1 MSAFTRTGSRHR
13 FFVLD
18 FASMTTLNE
27 CEERKNKMP
36 TAHQFAIRYSVILAL
51 LALELVSVSSCAK
64 QKPPESALPPPDF
77 AQALQYAQRASLAYE
92 QDATIKT
99 RSASGVRISISSPLA
114 SGIKAYVEQD
124 DAKRVQWIVV
134 RGTSN
139 LNNIRSD
146 ADYSKVV
153 IPRLGIPLHKGF
165 AEAALQVYQFAKP
178 LLKTDY
184 ETRVTGHS
192 LGGAAGAIVLML
204 LKEDGFKLGQTI
216 TFGQPKVT
224 NHDGVRKYRTLPL
237 LRYVN
242 DGDPV
247 PLLPPLE
254 LFTALDEGPYLH
266 FGPEVVL
273 ENGPNYRVYTEHQ
286 AELQSV
292 LSFWNNLNNLSIQD
306 VPDHLIATYLT
317 RIQQKLPAPA
327 TR

>member
-1 MSAFTRTGSRHR
+1 M
-13 FFVLD
+13 
-18 FASMTTLNE
+18 NE
-27 CEERKNKMP
+27 YMEQKNRMP
-36 TAHQFAIRYSVILAL
+36 TVQQLATRYSVILGLSAL
-51 LALELVSVSSCAK
+51 VLVSGWSCAK
-64 QKPPESALPPPDF
+64 KRPPEPALPPPDF
-77 AQALQYAQRASLAYE
+77 AKALQYAQRAALAYE
-92 QDATIKT
+92 QDETIKT
-99 RSASGVRISISSPLA
+99 RSGPGVRISISAPLS

-124 DAKRVQWIVV
+124 DAARVQWIVV

-146 ADYSKVV
+146 VDYNKVV
-153 IPRLGIPLHKGF
+153 LPRLEVPLHKGF
-165 AEAALQVYQFAKP
+165 ADAALEAYQFAKP

-192 LGGAAGAIVLML
+192 YGGAAGAIVLML
-204 LKEDGFKLGQTI
+204 LKEDGFKLGQAI

-254 LFTALDEGPYLH
+254 LFAALDEGPYQH

-273 ENGPNYRVYTEHQ
+273 ENGPNYRVYTEHE
-286 AELQSV
+286 AERLSV
-292 LSFWNNLNNLSIQD
+292 LSFWNNLKNLSIQD
-306 VPDHLIATYLT
+306 VPNHLIATYLT

-327 TR
+327 SR